1 MQVNILEAK
10 NRLSQ
15 IIKSVLTGENV
26 VIANRGKPVVKL
38 VPIHNGEEKRSPAA
52 LSQWL
57 AENPLPDYQ
66 REPDSEID
74 DVNTESERIP
84 VVIYLGSR
92 LLIYVVE
99 EHSQFGTPVKAAI
112 SAVGDSPLVVSPPVK
127 IHCREPYR

>member
-15 IIKSVLTGENV
+15 IIKSVLAGENV

-38 VPIHNGEEKRSPAA
+38 VPIHNGDEKRHPVT

-57 AENPLPDYQ
+57 AENPLPDYL

-74 DVNTESERIP
+74 ESI
-84 VVIYLGSR
+84 
-92 LLIYVVE
+92 
-99 EHSQFGTPVKAAI
+99 QNQ
-112 SAVGDSPLVVSPPVK
+112 
-127 IHCREPYR
+127 RESWK